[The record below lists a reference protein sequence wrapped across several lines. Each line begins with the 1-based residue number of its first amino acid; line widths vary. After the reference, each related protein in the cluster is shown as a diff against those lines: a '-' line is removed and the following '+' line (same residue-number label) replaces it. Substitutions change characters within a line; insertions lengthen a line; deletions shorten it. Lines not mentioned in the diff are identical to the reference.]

1 MANLYVMVGLPGA
14 GKSYKAAQISKA
26 ISLTKSAV
34 RIASSDAIRER
45 LFGDANDQ
53 SHNKAVFN
61 TLYSD
66 VRNWLREGNSV
77 IIDSTNTT
85 LKARKQVFA
94 GVAEVKEYI
103 DKVIAVVVA
112 PPIEK
117 VIAQDRQRERRV
129 GEEVINKFLYSF
141 QFPQKFEGFDEIW
154 LNDYTEESIM
164 GWNKPLNLD
173 VNERMEHFDQQN
185 KHHLYTV
192 GDHCAET
199 YGEVFAHISDIP
211 DNDHRYYWFVNML
224 FAARFHDVGKLFTQ
238 TIDEN
243 GQAHYN
249 NHDSVGTYFLVSH
262 ADIIRGVEEKS
273 EWDDLYEVLFFV
285 NYHMRAHRDFCGEKA
300 EKKYR
305 KIFGDERFDMLMLFA
320 ECDRLASGTYKGKED

>member
-1 MANLYVMVGLPGA
+1 MANLYVLVGLPGA
-14 GKSYKAAQISKA
+14 GKSTWANNFLLSETNNKRDYKI
-26 ISLTKSAV
+26 L
-34 RIASSDAIRER
+34 SSDKYRYN
-45 LFGDANDQ
+45 LYHDARDQ
-53 SHNKAVFN
+53 SHNAKVFEAMFRDMRKFV
-61 TLYSD
+61 SEGID
-66 VRNWLREGNSV
+66 VV
-77 IIDSTNTT
+77 IDATNTT
-85 LKARKQVFA
+85 LKSRRKVINA
-94 GVAEVKEYI
+94 LGS
-103 DKVIAVVVA
+103 DRNKVDRIIAVVIA

-117 VIAQDRQRERRV
+117 VIAQDRRREFSV

-154 LNDYTEESIM
+154 LNDYTEESVM
-164 GWNKPLNLD
+164 EWNEPLNLD

-211 DNDHRYYWFVNML
+211 YNDYHYYWFVNML
-224 FAARFHDVGKLFTQ
+224 FAARWHDVGKLFTQ
-238 TIDEN
+238 TIDGN

-262 ADIIRGVEEKS
+262 ANIIRGVEEKS
-273 EWDDLYEVLFFV
+273 EWDDLYETLFFV